1 MSTTHKF
8 NNSVCLT
15 KKTSTALKN
24 YQPSQKI
31 NDTIFEPVWQ
41 KIASIISK
49 KLSPNIIAFTRFIIL
64 IAQIISLTC
73 FSPNFELNSRIPNSV
88 WYFCSIS
95 QFLSWIFNRIAGV
108 HAINLDNENIQE
120 INALTEFIN
129 HSLDSWGFVAIIMG
143 IFSAIGVGNETWFT
157 KENEFTQLDFI
168 CVVWICLFVKYLQSF
183 QPVSTI
189 HDLFE
194 LFLCL
199 FYCAFGIFGTHFLKN
214 QIVLNSFKIFML
226 VILYFIALLRANTWI
241 NKFKSFETSA
251 AEQRENIVIVFFPL
265 LFSFTLTTLWF
276 LSCNFTGNYRVVL
289 LICGTLFGNISSRL
303 KILIMSRK
311 NHQPLWGN
319 EHSFYWNYLV
329 WFVVTGFMSDGF
341 FRFYKYT
348 IEKNLDNGDAS
359 IKFSL
364 FAWYAVAGLLTI
376 GHLAYLVDVTM
387 NLSKELKIN
396 VFSTKNQSED
406 SSNSVDIIFKI

>member
-1 MSTTHKF
+1 
-8 NNSVCLT
+8 
-15 KKTSTALKN
+15 
-24 YQPSQKI
+24 
-31 NDTIFEPVWQ
+31 
-41 KIASIISK
+41 
-49 KLSPNIIAFTRFIIL
+49 
-64 IAQIISLTC
+64 
-73 FSPNFELNSRIPNSV
+73 
-88 WYFCSIS
+88 
-95 QFLSWIFNRIAGV
+95 
-108 HAINLDNENIQE
+108 
-120 INALTEFIN
+120 
-129 HSLDSWGFVAIIMG
+129 
-143 IFSAIGVGNETWFT
+143 
-157 KENEFTQLDFI
+157 
-168 CVVWICLFVKYLQSF
+168 
-183 QPVSTI
+183 
-189 HDLFE
+189 
-194 LFLCL
+194 
-199 FYCAFGIFGTHFLKN
+199 
-214 QIVLNSFKIFML
+214 ML

-251 AEQRENIVIVFFPL
+251 TEQRENIVIVFFPL